1 MPSAGRTS
9 MPSRVAAPLILAVCV
24 TLRLFGSMVTIDLP
38 STRPMMEAACAE
50 EATKEVVTA
59 PASRIVLKVLNMGVA
74 PVERLS
80 PTEPAW
86 FRSDREQLRG
96 QGRDGCIAL
105 EVFFDC
111 SRGRDVEPRVS
122 GDQNCALA
130 RYRNFRTT
138 ILVIVTGWASAV
150 MMRPRRLLGS

>member
-24 TLRLFGSMVTIDLP
+24 TLRLFGSIVTIDLP

-105 EVFFDC
+105 EVFATAHGVVMLSPGC
-111 SRGRDVEPRVS
+111 LVTRI
-122 GDQNCALA
+122 A
-130 RYRNFRTT
+130 RLRATEIF
-138 ILVIVTGWASAV
+138 
-150 MMRPRRLLGS
+150 